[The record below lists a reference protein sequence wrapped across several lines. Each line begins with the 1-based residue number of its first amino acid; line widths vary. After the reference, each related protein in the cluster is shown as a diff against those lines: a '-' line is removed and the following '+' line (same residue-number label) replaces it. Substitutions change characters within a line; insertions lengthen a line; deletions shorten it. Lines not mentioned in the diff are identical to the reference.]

1 MNKNNHNVK
10 EYIRP
15 EIYVIALDNEISL
28 TLDSY
33 GTAPG
38 EPGAYN
44 LQSVQSD
51 PFNTNRT

>member
-1 MNKNNHNVK
+1 MNKHNHNLK

-15 EIYVIALDNEISL
+15 AIQVIALDNEISL

-44 LQSVQSD
+44 LQSGQSD

>member
-1 MNKNNHNVK
+1 MNKHNHNLK

-15 EIYVIALDNEISL
+15 AIQVIALDNEISL

-38 EPGAYN
+38 EPGVYN